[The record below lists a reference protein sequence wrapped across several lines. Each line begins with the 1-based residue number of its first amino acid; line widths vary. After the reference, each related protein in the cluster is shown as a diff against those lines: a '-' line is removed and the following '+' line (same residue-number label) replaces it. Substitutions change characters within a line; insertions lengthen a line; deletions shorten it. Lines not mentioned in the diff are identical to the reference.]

1 MSLVTKITALAQA
14 IALDIKTITLSI
26 TDGLA
31 TRLSV
36 TTAQGLSAGAQL
48 IGRQN
53 LNLTTTET
61 LGEFTDK
68 LLLTSIERDKLAGLR
83 KNPTTGTWERLI
95 DGIWAPF
102 GQVLQ
107 AKVGLIPVITG
118 TATTPFDNTSPLI
131 SEGFQIATDT
141 ITPFLPDSTIYI
153 IYSLMLDSSRND
165 RTITAAAYADTNLIS
180 CSAANVGTAGR
191 PISTTFT
198 HCGTLPGS
206 TNPINLSIRVGA
218 NGSGT
223 TYVNR
228 GVTATLNN
236 TAFSTYL
243 ILEIKN

>member
-14 IALDIKTITLSI
+14 IALDIKTITQSI

-36 TTAQGLSAGAQL
+36 TAAQGLSAGAQL

-68 LLLTSIERDKLAGLR
+68 LLLTSVERDKLAGLR
-83 KNPTTGTWERLI
+83 KNPTTAVWERLVDSNWI
-95 DGIWAPF
+95 PF
-102 GQVLQ
+102 GQVIQ

-131 SEGFQIATDT
+131 SEGFQIAADT
-141 ITPFLPDSTIYI
+141 ITPYLTDSTIYI
-153 IYSLMLDSSRND
+153 IYSLMLDSNLNG
-165 RTITAAAYADTNLIS
+165 RTITVAAYADTNLIS
-180 CSAANVGTAGR
+180 CSAASVRTSGSPT
-191 PISTTFT
+191 STTFT
-198 HCGTLPGS
+198 HRHIPGS
-206 TNPINLSIRVGA
+206 TTPINLSIRVGA
-218 NGSGT
+218 NGIGT

-228 GVTATLNN
+228 GSIVTLNN